1 MHTHTRTHTHM
12 HTHTRMHAHTCTHTH
27 THAHTH
33 TQEELLLACDEVRA
47 AGEVMH
53 QAASEFARDTFQ
65 SEKRDEMTK
74 ASRELLMSVTRLM
87 VIADAVDV
95 KKLLK
100 TSNRVRSRKKT
111 TYNGC
116 HGTHIFKSIIVDSW
130 LKTCTNKV
138 DYDQL
143 HGSVSLKPWLKL
155 NLMCA
160 GTSLIPKSTPSFLS
174 PAVWVKEQNAGW
186 GLAGN

>member
-1 MHTHTRTHTHM
+1 MTSKEMLLMVKFLNLQCAHMQKWFIVVHAHNIEGYIIHAHTIERYIIHAHTHTHTY
-12 HTHTRMHAHTCTHTH
+12 TCTHTH
-27 THAHTH
+27 ACMCTHAPTHTHMHTH

-100 TSNRVRSRKKT
+100 VSSRVRSR
-111 TYNGC
+111 
-116 HGTHIFKSIIVDSW
+116 
-130 LKTCTNKV
+130 NKQQPIMV
-138 DYDQL
+138 AM
-143 HGSVSLKPWLKL
+143 VP
-155 NLMCA
+155 
-160 GTSLIPKSTPSFLS
+160 TFLS
-174 PAVWVKEQNAGW
+174 QS
-186 GLAGN
+186 L

>member
-12 HTHTRMHAHTCTHTH
+12 HTHTHACMCTH
-27 THAHTH
+27 APTH

-100 TSNRVRSRKKT
+100 VSSRVRSRNKP

-116 HGTHIFKSIIVDSW
+116 LSTHIFKS
-130 LKTCTNKV
+130 L
-138 DYDQL
+138 
-143 HGSVSLKPWLKL
+143 
-155 NLMCA
+155 
-160 GTSLIPKSTPSFLS
+160 
-174 PAVWVKEQNAGW
+174 
-186 GLAGN
+186 

>member
-1 MHTHTRTHTHM
+1 MHTHTRTHTHTYTHAHTHAYM
-12 HTHTRMHAHTCTHTH
+12 HTHAPTHTH
-27 THAHTH
+27 MHTH

-100 TSNRVRSRKKT
+100 ASNRVRSRKKT

-130 LKTCTNKV
+130 LKTCTKKV
-138 DYDQL
+138 DCDQL

-155 NLMCA
+155 NLMLLCA
-160 GTSLIPKSTPSFLS
+160 GTSLIPSFLS